1 MRWRPPQ
8 LNDDEFVENIRKL
21 VDRTDRDRPGATT
34 NIVVWFLVVCGSL
47 ILLSAIQAPLPGNPN
62 GPQIW
67 AGFIAGITVGATMV
81 RALIEAISHVFQL
94 HSGLRTERLLLRYYD
109 AFHQSLG
116 NISIEAGSPD
126 LPSD

>member
-8 LNDDEFVENIRKL
+8 LNDDEFVENIRKR
-21 VDRTDRDRPGATT
+21 VARMDRDRPGAMAA
-34 NIVVWFLVVCGSL
+34 LVVYGIVLSGGL
-47 ILLSAIQAPLPGNPN
+47 IALVQFLARLPGNPN
-62 GPQIW
+62 VPLVW
-67 AGFIAGITVGATMV
+67 AGFILGLIVGTAVVRILQDSITAITQ
-81 RALIEAISHVFQL
+81 LI
-94 HSGLRTERLLLRYYD
+94 SGLRTERLLLRYYD